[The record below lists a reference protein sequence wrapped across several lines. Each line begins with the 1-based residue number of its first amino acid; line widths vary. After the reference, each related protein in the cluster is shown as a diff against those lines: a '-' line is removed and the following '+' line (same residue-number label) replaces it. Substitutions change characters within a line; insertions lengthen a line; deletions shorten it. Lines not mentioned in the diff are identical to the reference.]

1 MKSHEIESEIQFLFD
16 SVEFGSDRYYDL
28 DKGPEYV
35 CDQIVADIDK
45 QNFSDLKVL
54 VLMVMKSYLK
64 AGRREEMKP
73 FVSRSAIKLTDTYG
87 LLTKF
92 FDEYVEKGASCKTN
106 EEANK
111 ILAKTYIAGM
121 QQIFGDEVL
130 MLDVFAGK
138 KNESLKNA
146 LATVAKAEGYT
157 LSPRTKRLASR
168 PVATKAGQVAD
179 GKYQDMLLKKYEAF
193 TFEFLRRFDLFVSE
207 KMDKAVAVEFLELI
221 KSISHIMESRMS
233 EATKHSTKGQVAIE
247 MARKAIEHI
256 DWQLE
261 TTYIVEEERLPY
273 YQQVQNAISRY
284 KKGQHSEKD
293 KQTLDLLMDRIGAMH
308 QLLAWKDENGYRR
321 PANFYVVSA
330 GMTAQQTKNV
340 LKALET
346 IGYAKTEAER
356 ASIRETKTLLSMC
369 FDTLHV
375 ASTTPV
381 DVERALDIYRTK
393 IVSADGRQRDYA
405 SPEAYAKYCATV
417 EEWLEKF
424 DIPHY
429 EEAIRAIGYDI
440 VQEREPIVIPEK
452 AVVATQAFAKN

>member
-28 DKGPEYV
+28 SKGAEYV
-35 CDQIVADIDK
+35 CDQLVADIDK
-45 QNFSDLKVL
+45 QNISDLKVL

-64 AGRREEMKP
+64 VGRREEMKP

-92 FDEYVEKGASCKTN
+92 FAEYVDETASCKTN

-111 ILAKTYIAGM
+111 ILAKTYIKGL
-121 QQIFGDEVL
+121 QGILGDEVL
-130 MLDVFAGK
+130 VLDVFAGK

-146 LATVAKAEGYT
+146 LATVAKSEGYT
-157 LSPRTKRLASR
+157 LSPRTKRLASK
-168 PVATKAGQVAD
+168 VGTGTAGQVAAD
-179 GKYQDMLLKKYEAF
+179 KYQEILLKKYENF
-193 TFEFLRRFDLFVSE
+193 TFEFLRRYDLFVSE
-207 KMDKAVAVEFLELI
+207 KMDKAVAVEFLQLI
-221 KSISHIMESRMS
+221 KTVSKTMESRMS

-256 DWQLE
+256 EWQLE

-273 YQQVQNAISRY
+273 YQQVQNAIARY

-293 KQTLDLLMDRIGAMH
+293 KATLDLLMDRVGAMQ

-346 IGYAKTEAER
+346 IGYAKTEEER

-381 DVERALDIYRTK
+381 EIERALDIYRTK
-393 IVSADGRQRDYA
+393 IVSADGRQRDFA
-405 SPEAYAKYCATV
+405 SPEAFARYCATV

-429 EEAIRAIGYDI
+429 EEAVRAIGYDI

-452 AVVATQAFAKN
+452 AVVATQALTKN

>member
-16 SVEFGSDRYYDL
+16 TVEFGSDRYYDL
-28 DKGPEYV
+28 SKGSAYV

-45 QNFSDLKVL
+45 QNITDLKVL

-92 FDEYVEKGASCKTN
+92 FAEYVDENASCKTN

-111 ILAKTYIAGM
+111 ILAKTYINGL
-121 QQIFGDEVL
+121 QQIFGEEILVL
-130 MLDVFAGK
+130 DLFAGK
-138 KNESLKNA
+138 KNEALKNA
-146 LATVAKAEGYT
+146 LTTVARSEGYE
-157 LSPRTKRLASR
+157 LSPRTKRLASK
-168 PVATKAGQVAD
+168 VATGKVGQIAED
-179 GKYQDMLLKKYEAF
+179 KYQEILLKKYENF
-193 TFEFLRRFDLFVSE
+193 TFEFLRRYDLFVSE

-221 KSISHIMESRMS
+221 KKVSQTIESRMS

-293 KQTLDLLMDRIGAMH
+293 KQTLDLLMDRVGAMH
-308 QLLAWKDENGYRR
+308 QLLAWKDADGYRR

-330 GMTAQQTKNV
+330 GMTAQQTKNI

-346 IGYAKTEAER
+346 IGYAKTDEQRTA
-356 ASIRETKTLLSMC
+356 IRETKTLLSMC

-381 DVERALDIYRTK
+381 EVERALDIYRTK
-393 IVSADGRQRDYA
+393 IVSADGRQRDFA

-417 EEWLEKF
+417 EEWLEKY

-429 EEAIRAIGYDI
+429 EEVIRAIGYDI

-452 AVVATQAFAKN
+452 AIVATQALTKN